1 MAALNDA
8 FSRQYRA
15 NINLEPEDVMFN
27 SGVMLIDLNRWKRQ
41 KVEELLLKF
50 IAMNQG
56 RIQQGDQGA
65 LNAVLSHDVWL
76 LLSKIQLRHNLL
88 RLHVP

>member
-1 MAALNDA
+1 LKKDA

-41 KVEELLLKF
+41 KVEERLLKF
-50 IAMNQG
+50 IAMKQG
-56 RIQQGDQGA
+56 RIQQGD
-65 LNAVLSHDVWL
+65 
-76 LLSKIQLRHNLL
+76 
-88 RLHVP
+88 